1 MTKRAA
7 IGILLGI
14 LAGLGWAAET
24 DKAALAKKQDKITAE
39 YSLAKEAKFYFVLDV
54 LGRKVELRARGMT
67 LKSWVIED
75 MRFWGRP
82 DFTGSVGLVRKT
94 ALKAPARIV
103 IKPGEAEEAVKAA
116 PAAKPGGAAT
126 AVAPTDYDL
135 EAIEL
140 RDMPSRFGLDL
151 DNGLHI
157 SIKAGTGD
165 DPGVLVK
172 LKDAW
177 RWYIGLPLRDLIG
190 KKKGPSPAEL
200 ELTLTSDQDA
210 QAIYWH
216 FYDGIKGIIL

>member
-1 MTKRAA
+1 MTRKAA
-7 IGILLGI
+7 LGILVGV

-24 DKAALAKKQDKITAE
+24 DKAILAKKQDKITAE
-39 YSLAKEAKFYFVLDV
+39 YSLAKESRFYFILDV
-54 LGRKVELRARGMT
+54 LGRKIELRARGMT
-67 LKSWVIED
+67 LKSWAIED

-82 DFTGSVGLVRKT
+82 DFAGSVGLVRKT

-103 IKPGEAEEAVKAA
+103 IKPGESEEAVKAA
-116 PAAKPGGAAT
+116 PAPKPGEAT
-126 AVAPTDYDL
+126 AAAAAADYDL

-151 DNGLHI
+151 DNGLHV
-157 SIKAGTGD
+157 SIKAGAGD
-165 DPGVLVK
+165 GPGIFVK
-172 LKDAW
+172 LKDVW

-190 KKKGPSPAEL
+190 KRKGPAPAEL
-200 ELTLTSDQDA
+200 ELTLASDQDA